1 MMYEVIIVFGV
12 HNSQMM
18 KITVNALLVVEK
30 MSMLEILIKV
40 GRYDDKQCTSVIV
53 SKITWNK

>member
-1 MMYEVIIVFGV
+1 MYEVIIVFGV